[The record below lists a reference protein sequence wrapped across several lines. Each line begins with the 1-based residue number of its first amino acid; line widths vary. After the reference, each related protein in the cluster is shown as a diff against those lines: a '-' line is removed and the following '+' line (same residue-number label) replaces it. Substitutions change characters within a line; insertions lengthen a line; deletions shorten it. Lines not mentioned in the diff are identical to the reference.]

1 MKEFLKEHKL
11 AVILFVGFIIASILL
26 GTVVN
31 GSPVDP
37 TALN

>member
-1 MKEFLKEHKL
+1 MKEFFKEHKL
-11 AVILFVGFIIASILL
+11 AVILFVGFVIAAIVL

-31 GSPVDP
+31 GGAVDP